1 MIRKR
6 RLELGLFQKAIAA
19 RIGVTEDLHKILGEQ
34 SDRAPDSLLPQHH
47 RVYRLLSGSRAKISS
62 QKIVQYRHE
71 KGLTQKELGREI
83 GVDGSTVS
91 DWENG
96 HTKPKGKYLKTL
108 LSKIKSGN

>member
-1 MIRKR
+1 LYKIWENNQAEPLIHYYPKI
-6 RLELGLFQKAIAA
+6 LAFIGYYPFPEPNSLAA
-19 RIGVTEDLHKILGEQ
+19 R
-34 SDRAPDSLLPQHH
+34 
-47 RVYRLLSGSRAKISS
+47 
-62 QKIVQYRHE
+62 IVQYRHE
-71 KGLTQKELGREI
+71 KGITQKKLGMEI